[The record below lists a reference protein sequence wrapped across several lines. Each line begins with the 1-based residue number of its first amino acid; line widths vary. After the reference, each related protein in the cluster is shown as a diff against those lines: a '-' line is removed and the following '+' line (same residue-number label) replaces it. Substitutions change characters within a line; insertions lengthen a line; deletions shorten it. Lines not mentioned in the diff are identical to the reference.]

1 MNKYSSLKAAE
12 YAKAMIVK
20 ENPELVDKIKIK
32 EWAGWWILEK

>member
-1 MNKYSSLKAAE
+1 MNKYSSFKAAE

-20 ENPELVDKIKIK
+20 ENPELADKIKIK